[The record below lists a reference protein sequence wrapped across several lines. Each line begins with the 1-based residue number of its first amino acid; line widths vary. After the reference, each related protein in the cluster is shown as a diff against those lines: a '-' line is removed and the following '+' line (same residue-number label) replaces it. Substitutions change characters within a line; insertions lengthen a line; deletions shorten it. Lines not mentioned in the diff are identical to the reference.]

1 MGALE
6 ALAAVCAEEL
16 QSNQRLALVDS
27 TGVHSAVTGGGYL
40 QNYQHLVQVL
50 AAHAAKQ
57 QQQTA
62 VGPGGLRLQLPLQV
76 QTQLQHQPQQQR
88 APVILHQQGRPT
100 QPVIVTRPPTLPV
113 PAALPPA
120 VTFRPQTQ
128 QLQLKRPAD
137 SAMSEARGKLESVDV
152 RPLSPPSKPSSKP
165 LIPGGPCENPYCGV
179 VEAPQWRRIEKKL
192 VCNRCGMYYHRHAR
206 FPDWSYFSG
215 LANKNSTRHV
225 VITHRGREGLQ
236 QNQPQQTQSQQVQI
250 LSKPPLPAHMQQTPS
265 PLASPSL
272 SPALS
277 PNLLHVRDPAP
288 VPQTLA
294 QAAGPEVEQHEQAAA
309 PGGMSDGNLSELLR
323 QAGASAD
330 LEAVQRL
337 LTTPVRQLDIDTI
350 RKLQALLGERVRQ
363 QQHTQNRS
371 PPMSPS
377 REAMAAKPGQQEP
390 PASPQRG
397 ASPGSPRSDS
407 TFAPPAHALD
417 GAPAVASGRGGA
429 GGSAVAEARQVP
441 SGPARS
447 PLRTPPSS
455 LLQADSVTMMQLG
468 QQPATGSALSPGG
481 SSLHGAANRAGAD
494 AWEACRTAAAEQR
507 SPRVFTDAEVESVS
521 AGPEMHPV
529 KRMRV
534 TPPPAADTWAVEPAR
549 RVQVTSQ
556 AGLQQQV
563 LLTHMLLQQQQ
574 QEQDKALRA
583 AAMQQQQQRQ
593 AAAARQLAAAQ
604 RQAAVEE
611 AGMLMAQQQQ
621 QQQQQRR
628 RAQMAAQSAT
638 PAGAGAAGRSLM
650 ETIAAAAAL
659 QQQQHGPS
667 RGGQQEQQWQ
677 EHQQQQQQE
686 RGLQGAMGGLL
697 MRDLQQRAMLVHHHY
712 HQQQQQHQ
720 HQQAQHH
727 QQQQQQQGGGQRRLS
742 GSGYSA
748 APQLRLVALD
758 GSTAAAAAARGGPA
772 RGGYDGGYLQQQQQ
786 QQQREQGRRSSQQG
800 YFAGGNNGGMSQ
812 AVAGRGAGLSEA
824 QAKELLS
831 ALLAR
836 RAGGGGGNNA
846 DFEAAALAA
855 LAAAKGAGQMGGGGN
870 NPGGV
875 AALLPVLDLGKPSA
889 AVAF

>member
-62 VGPGGLRLQLPLQV
+62 VGPGGLRLQLPL
-76 QTQLQHQPQQQR
+76 
-88 APVILHQQGRPT
+88 
-100 QPVIVTRPPTLPV
+100 
-113 PAALPPA
+113 
-120 VTFRPQTQ
+120 Q

-236 QNQPQQTQSQQVQI
+236 QNQPQQTQSQ
-250 LSKPPLPAHMQQTPS
+250 
-265 PLASPSL
+265 
-272 SPALS
+272 
-277 PNLLHVRDPAP
+277 
-288 VPQTLA
+288 QTLA

-549 RVQVTSQ
+549 RVQ
-556 AGLQQQV
+556 
-563 LLTHMLLQQQQ
+563 
-574 QEQDKALRA
+574 
-583 AAMQQQQQRQ
+583 
-593 AAAARQLAAAQ
+593 
-604 RQAAVEE
+604 
-611 AGMLMAQQQQ
+611 
-621 QQQQQRR
+621 
-628 RAQMAAQSAT
+628 MAAQSAT

-667 RGGQQEQQWQ
+667 R
-677 EHQQQQQQE
+677 
-686 RGLQGAMGGLL
+686 
-697 MRDLQQRAMLVHHHY
+697 
-712 HQQQQQHQ
+712 
-720 HQQAQHH
+720 
-727 QQQQQQQGGGQRRLS
+727 
-742 GSGYSA
+742 
-748 APQLRLVALD
+748 
-758 GSTAAAAAARGGPA
+758 
-772 RGGYDGGYLQQQQQ
+772 
-786 QQQREQGRRSSQQG
+786 
-800 YFAGGNNGGMSQ
+800 GGNNGGMSQ